1 MILHAPFFISSRL
14 LPALKINDAVLS
26 LESISERDF
35 EGRQSA
41 AFILDLPDGSEYKD
55 SSMQSGCQGFY
66 GMGGRMQDIFA
77 GFMSFLDAA
86 AESYMYA
93 ENAYSNDSDSNMSM
107 FPQNV
112 VEWAAENAD
121 EIGILRIEIEETD
134 EVLIES

>member
-1 MILHAPFFISSRL
+1 
-14 LPALKINDAVLS
+14 
-26 LESISERDF
+26 
-35 EGRQSA
+35 
-41 AFILDLPDGSEYKD
+41 
-55 SSMQSGCQGFY
+55 MQSGCQGFY